1 MDEQPKFNIKDGLS
15 IDEAK
20 VSVLIILCILTFLFA
35 LVMYAVKGDIS
46 TNLTDVL
53 EVLVCVIG
61 GVNIGNS
68 IMTIFSKRGGSAK

>member
-1 MDEQPKFNIKDGLS
+1 MDENQKFNLKDGLS

-35 LVMYAVKGDIS
+35 LTMYAIKGDIS

-53 EVLVCVIG
+53 EILVFIIG

-68 IMTIFSKRGGSAK
+68 VLSIFGKNKNITK